1 MITWEPTVA
10 ERAGEA
16 ERAHGLPPFA
26 TELPSPSARRLL
38 REIPLLIVIAAT
50 IAFVL
55 KTFVAQA
62 FYIPSPSMV
71 PQLQINDRVV
81 VSKLAYRVHEPN
93 RGDIVVFDCPPRA
106 ACNHAAP
113 PSNPVA
119 GVVRFLGEAVGL
131 VQPSTEEW
139 IKRVV
144 ALPGETVEGRA
155 GAVWIGGKR
164 LVEPYLPE
172 GVATSDFPPQVVPAG
187 HVWVMGDNRANSSD
201 SRRVGPISADSIV
214 GRAVL
219 TVWPPGRAAF
229 L

>member
-1 MITWEPTVA
+1 MITWEPA
-10 ERAGEA
+10 ADERAGA
-16 ERAHGLPPFA
+16 RSAIGLPAFA
-26 TELPSPSARRLL
+26 TELPGPPGRRLL
-38 REIPLLIVIAAT
+38 REIPLLVVVAAT

-71 PQLQINDRVV
+71 PQLQVNDRVV
-81 VSKLAYRVHEPN
+81 VSKLAYRFHDPN
-93 RGDIVVFDCPPRA
+93 RGDIVVFDCPPRG
-106 ACNHAAP
+106 ACNNIEP
-113 PSNPVA
+113 SSNPA
-119 GVVRFLGEAVGL
+119 ARIVRFLGEAVGL

-144 ALPGETVEGRA
+144 GLPGETVEGRE
-155 GAVWIGGKR
+155 GAVWIDGER

-172 GVATSDFPPQVVPAG
+172 GVTISDFPPQVVPPG
-187 HVWVMGDNRANSSD
+187 HVWVMGDNRTNSSD
-201 SRRVGPISADSIV
+201 SRSVGPVSVDSVV